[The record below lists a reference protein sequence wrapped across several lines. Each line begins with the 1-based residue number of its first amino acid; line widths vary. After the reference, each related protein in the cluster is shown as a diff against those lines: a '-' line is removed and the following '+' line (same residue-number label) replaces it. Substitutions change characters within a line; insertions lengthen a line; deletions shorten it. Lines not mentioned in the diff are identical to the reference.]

1 MSGVNPL
8 SAWMKASQRKKE
20 PPVILDPLESTWMN
34 DNTRKLVNAQV
45 MRYDLGS
52 FLEQCVERY
61 IELAGS
67 KIVGKIKPVSTPF
80 LDESKPEF
88 DENEIIHKIKSARLT
103 ATEAGLNQV
112 AANSQGGGMLANI
125 ASAVLMEILY
135 AA

>member
-45 MRYDLGS
+45 MRYDMGN

-61 IELAGS
+61 IELAVS
-67 KIVGKIKPVSTPF
+67 KIVGKNETVST
-80 LDESKPEF
+80 LS
-88 DENEIIHKIKSARLT
+88 
-103 ATEAGLNQV
+103 G
-112 AANSQGGGMLANI
+112 
-125 ASAVLMEILY
+125 
-135 AA
+135 